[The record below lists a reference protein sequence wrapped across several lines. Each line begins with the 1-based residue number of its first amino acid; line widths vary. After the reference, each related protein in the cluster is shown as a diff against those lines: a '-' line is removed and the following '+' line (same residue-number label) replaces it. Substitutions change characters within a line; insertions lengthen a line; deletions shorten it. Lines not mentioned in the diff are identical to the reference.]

1 MCCLFSDKFVEDVT
15 TLPTITA
22 VMAYAEAINRVLIEK
37 CGQNYT
43 GICYK

>member
-1 MCCLFSDKFVEDVT
+1 MEDIT

-22 VMAYAEAINRVLIEK
+22 VMAYAEAINLVLEEK

-43 GICYK
+43 GVCSK